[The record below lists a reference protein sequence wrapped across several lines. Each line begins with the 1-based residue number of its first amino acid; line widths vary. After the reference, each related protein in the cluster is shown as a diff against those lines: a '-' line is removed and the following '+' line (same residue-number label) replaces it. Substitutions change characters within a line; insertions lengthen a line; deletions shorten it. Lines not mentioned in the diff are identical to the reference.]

1 MTRRRAAAKAAP
13 AATPAEAGQPPQLRA
28 SFDPAIL
35 PPPPPGAQWPDELT
49 AWLKEIAGIGG
60 TAGLR
65 HVWANW
71 PANPAFK
78 RRLRGLQQDLIGE
91 AERREKG
98 WAACRP

>member
-13 AATPAEAGQPPQLRA
+13 AAPHAEPPQPSQLPA

-35 PPPPPGAQWPDELT
+35 PPPPPGAQWPDELA

-71 PANPAFK
+71 PVNPAFK